1 MYQGLKM
8 VAWHGENYDTTYYG
22 LNVGVSSHSLSPVK
36 STSKAFLEPTNSLI
50 PLFLSLS
57 KELFSPHLDF
67 KSPLTLSPIFLHLNS
82 CPLQSPLH
90 SAARKMVLKHKS
102 DLFKVFQRPPH
113 IEMRD
118 QIPSWGLR
126 RPSGTWLPWSLY
138 HLLSASVSHPPD
150 TLNDFQILEHT
161 LLSPTP
167 RPLYTL
173 VPPPSTL
180 PSAFS
185 IYVFSHFLLK
195 NLFRK
200 PPKLPTPES
209 RVPPTGTQDPPL
221 SLVRNVIGLQFI
233 HSFPPLSNKL
243 HEGRKPICAVQH

>member
-102 DLFKVFQRPPH
+102 DLFKVFQRLPPH
-113 IEMRD
+113 WNERPNSFLRFKEAFWNLTAVISLPFTLCLRLS
-118 QIPSWGLR
+118 PSRHAERL
-126 RPSGTWLPWSLY
+126 SDPWT
-138 HLLSASVSHPPD
+138 HAAVSHP
-150 TLNDFQILEHT
+150 
-161 LLSPTP
+161 
-167 RPLYTL
+167 
-173 VPPPSTL
+173 
-180 PSAFS
+180 
-185 IYVFSHFLLK
+185 
-195 NLFRK
+195 
-200 PPKLPTPES
+200 
-209 RVPPTGTQDPPL
+209 
-221 SLVRNVIGLQFI
+221 
-233 HSFPPLSNKL
+233 
-243 HEGRKPICAVQH
+243 